1 MNMKKLFKYSIL
13 ATLLVAMTGLTACQ
27 NEELDTDQ
35 YSGKLA
41 LAAFHHR

>member
-1 MNMKKLFKYSIL
+1 MKKLFKYSIL

-35 YSGKLA
+35 PSP
-41 LAAFHHR
+41 RTP